1 VRNISG
7 YILIIVFLL
16 SNGCA
21 QQGAPTGGPIDED
34 PPILLSAEPAN
45 YSINFTDKKILLTFD
60 EFLDMGNFVQEL
72 VVSPPMDE
80 KPEIK
85 LRNKTLIIEF
95 EEELK
100 EDITYTFNFGE
111 GIKDLNERNILMNFE
126 YVFSTGDYLDSLSI
140 KGRLKNAFDL
150 SIIEPP
156 IYVMLYTE
164 QRDSLPLIDIPY
176 YVGRSDKEGN
186 FAVNNLRPDDYK
198 LFVLKDGNNNFLF
211 DLPAEEI
218 AFLDS
223 SLLVDAEYFKTI
235 LLESGKYDSSDFVQ
249 DTIPLAIDTTSLSA
263 DTIAMMLDSIALAK
277 PDLNSIF
284 VDLFMFT
291 EDPENQFVSDYSRE
305 KKNRMEL
312 LFNISLTDS
321 FAFTPLFPESLRED
335 DFIADYGKTRDT
347 LILWAADTLIAA
359 IDTIDFRLTYTV
371 KDTLNQDVM
380 RNDTLSLVY
389 KEPKKA
395 NTRKKDPKKP
405 KEAEKLKVNTIRSN
419 GRQNIH
425 QKLRFSFDVPLGG
438 IDSSR
443 FDFFIIPDTIDIPMD
458 VVPLADSNSLYT
470 ALIDIDWPTET
481 TYKMI
486 MYPGAFHD
494 IYGATHD
501 TINVR
506 FTTKALSDYGIIKL
520 NLTNVEDT
528 VLIQLSSNKR
538 LTRQLRITSS
548 GTYIFEN
555 LDPSKYRIKFVH
567 DNNLNDKWDTG
578 KYMEDLQAERVEYY
592 PMDINVRSN
601 WDHDV
606 DYEMGS
612 NDTFPV
618 EEKKEETE
626 DSILAPPSNNSNFNN
641 NPNQGGN
648 IPTNNNVSP
657 SRRPTNLTMP
667 ADGKR

>member
-1 VRNISG
+1 MRNITK
-7 YILIIVFLL
+7 YILIVAVLL
-16 SNGCA
+16 AYGCA
-21 QQGAPTGGPIDED
+21 QQGAPTGGPKDED
-34 PPILLSAEPAN
+34 PPILLKAEPSN
-45 YSINFTDKKILLTFD
+45 YSINFEEKKIQLTFD
-60 EFLDMGNFVQEL
+60 EYLDMGNFVQEL
-72 VVSPPMDE
+72 IVSPPMEE

-111 GIKDLNERNILMNFE
+111 GIKDLNEKNVLMNFE

-150 SIIEPP
+150 SIVEPP

-164 QRDSLPLIDIPY
+164 LRDSMPLIDIPY

-223 SLLVDAEYFKTI
+223 SLFVDADYFKTT
-235 LLESGKYDSSDFVQ
+235 LLESGKYDSSDFVL
-249 DTIPLAIDTTSLSA
+249 DTIPLAIDTTGLSA
-263 DTIAMMLDSIALAK
+263 DTIAMMQDSIEMAK
-277 PDLNSIF
+277 PDLNSIY

-291 EDPENQFVSDYSRE
+291 EDPENQFISDYSRD
-305 KKNRMEL
+305 KRNRMEL

-321 FAFTPLFPESLRED
+321 FAFTPLFPEFLRAE
-335 DFIADYGKTRDT
+335 DFIADFGKTRDT
-347 LILWAADTLIAA
+347 LILWTADTIIAA
-359 IDTIDFRLTYTV
+359 IDTIDFKLTYAV

-380 RNDTLSLVY
+380 RNDTLLLVY

-395 NTRKKDPKKP
+395 NTRNKEAEKP

-425 QKLRFSFDVPLGG
+425 QKLRFSLDVPLGE
-438 IDSSR
+438 IDSSK
-443 FDFFIIPDTIDIPMD
+443 FNFFIIPDTVDIPMD
-458 VVPLADSNSLYT
+458 VFPHADTNSLYS
-470 ALIDIDWPTET
+470 AIIDIDWPMET
-481 TYKMI
+481 SYRMI

-494 IYGATHD
+494 IYGSTHD
-501 TINVR
+501 TINVK

-528 VLIQLSSNKR
+528 VLIQLSSNKKII
-538 LTRQLRITSS
+538 RQRRVTSS
-548 GTYIFEN
+548 GSFVFEN
-555 LDPSKYRIKFVH
+555 LDPAKYRIKFVH
-567 DNNLNDKWDTG
+567 DKNINDKWDTG
-578 KYMEDLQAERVEYY
+578 KYMKELQPEKVEYY

-612 NDTFPV
+612 NDTFPA
-618 EEKKEETE
+618 EEKKEEGTN
-626 DSILAPPSNNSNFNN
+626 DSILGAPTNKSNL
-641 NPNQGGN
+641 NQGGN
-648 IPTNNNVSP
+648 VPTNNNVSP
-657 SRRPTNLTMP
+657 SRRPTNLASPDDM
-667 ADGKR
+667 